1 MAGILVSAA
10 TGALNS
16 IVEKLGTLLVDQYKL
31 HTGVRGEIKF
41 LTGELTAMNDFLL
54 KMSEEEDPDQQ
65 DKVWMSK
72 VRELSYDIEDSID
85 DFMQDEDDKDAKPDG
100 IIKKIKHI
108 LGKVG
113 KRKAHHQVFQ
123 DLKKQVTEVAERNQ
137 RYQTRHALS
146 KARNLTVDPRA
157 LAIFDLAS
165 TLVGIDEPKAEL
177 IKLLIDGV
185 SINRQPKLV
194 SIVGSAG
201 IGKTTLAN
209 QVYQDLKR
217 KFKYR
222 AFLSVSRN
230 PDMMNIMRII
240 HSQVSGLRFADTE
253 AGSIQQV
260 IINITTFL
268 AEKRYFVVVD
278 DIWDVAAWNVIKL
291 AFPKTSSRSII
302 ITTTRRND
310 VAESC
315 SSYFSG
321 NIYGVRPLT
330 VVHSRQLFHRRL
342 FDSQENCPPY
352 LEEVCDQILKKCAGL
367 PLAIIA
373 VSGLLANIERTED
386 RWNQMK
392 HSICRAL
399 ETNPYIEGMMKIL
412 SFSYFDL
419 PPYLKNC
426 LLYVSMF
433 SEDSFIEKYD
443 LIRRWI
449 GEGFIQKE
457 DGYTTHEVG
466 ERCFNELV
474 NRCLIQSVETNEYGK
489 VKACRVH
496 DIILD
501 FIISKSTEENFITF
515 LSTPIPTTGTESK
528 VIRQLFLQGVKEGNS
543 TIPTT
548 GLDLSHV
555 RSVSGSFVEMP
566 SLEKF
571 RHLRVLNLHDYQ
583 RLGEQNL
590 ENIVRLFQLRY
601 LSFRHIGI
609 RKLPEQIGRL
619 GCLEILDLRETDV
632 MELPASIVDLRK
644 LSHLLV
650 DVGVK
655 FPDGVANMQALETL
669 KLVSVS
675 RQSLDFLSSL
685 GQLKNLRNL
694 VLHIRF
700 NVNSDTGHT
709 NVIGEVISSLCKLGT
724 QNLRSLTIMDLSG
737 LLQEPLCLPTLEK
750 LINCSLAIPQIPK
763 WLSSL
768 KNLQQLILQVDGVK
782 QDDLCMLGALPT
794 LLILHL
800 TQRTESR
807 NKLRI
812 SGEVGFRSL
821 RIFIYDGNG
830 VSPVALIF
838 AAGSMPK
845 LEKLKLVCHVNE
857 SDSPSFG
864 IENLPCLRTV
874 KCFVNGNDGIVEAVE
889 TAVETAASTHPNHP
903 SLGFWKGRAPGGYDP
918 GHSSVGRQLSMSNAG
933 DDGYEQGQSSQVEG
947 GNAYGYEPGQ
957 SGQVEGENADG
968 DYNGEVDTDEVDGH
982 MQDQM
987 EEEDTDVERG
997 HADDSDESDEEE
1009 NAEEVPNPHYT
1020 ITLMQRQII
1029 LSWQT
1034 GHSTGSIIAG
1044 SETAGTN

>member
-278 DIWDVAAWNVIKL
+278 DIWNVAAWNVIKL
-291 AFPKTSSRSII
+291 AFPKTSSCSII

-373 VSGLLANIERTED
+373 VSGLLANIK
-386 RWNQMK
+386 NV
-392 HSICRAL
+392 L
-399 ETNPYIEGMMKIL
+399 G
-412 SFSYFDL
+412 
-419 PPYLKNC
+419 YLC

-474 NRCLIQSVETNEYGK
+474 NRCLIQPVETNEYGK
-489 VKACRVH
+489 VKGCRVH

-515 LSTPIPTTGTESK
+515 LSTPIPTTGIESK
-528 VIRQLFLQGVKEGNS
+528 VIRRLFLQGVKEGNS

-632 MELPASIVDLRK
+632 MELPASIVNLRK

-903 SLGFWKGRAPGGYDP
+903 SLGFWKG
-918 GHSSVGRQLSMSNAG
+918 N
-933 DDGYEQGQSSQVEG
+933 
-947 GNAYGYEPGQ
+947 
-957 SGQVEGENADG
+957 
-968 DYNGEVDTDEVDGH
+968 
-982 MQDQM
+982 
-987 EEEDTDVERG
+987 
-997 HADDSDESDEEE
+997 
-1009 NAEEVPNPHYT
+1009 
-1020 ITLMQRQII
+1020 
-1029 LSWQT
+1029 
-1034 GHSTGSIIAG
+1034 SIFF
-1044 SETAGTN
+1044 SRLPSFD